1 MIKAST
7 LAFLKAI
14 KENNNKE
21 WMDANRKAYEAAK
34 QNYEDFTTEMIQGFV
49 SFEPTFADLTAK
61 QCTFRLNRDIRFSQN
76 KAPYKSNFGAA
87 FSRGGKKSPY
97 ADYYFQL
104 EPGNSFVAGGLWM
117 PPADRLKAVRQE
129 IDYDLPGFE
138 KILQQKDFKKL
149 FPSMDGEQLKTAP
162 QGYSIDN
169 PAIPYLRF
177 KSFTVLHHLSDK
189 TVSGKDFPQELLAMF
204 KTMKPFM
211 DFLNRS
217 VE

>member
-14 KENNNKE
+14 KINNNKE
-21 WMDANRKAYEAAK
+21 WMDANRKDYEAAK
-34 QNYEDFTTEMIQGFV
+34 QNYEDFTTEVLKGFTD
-49 SFEPTFADLTAK
+49 FEPTFAELTAK
-61 QCTFRLNRDIRFSQN
+61 QCTFRINRDIRFSQN

-104 EPGNSFVAGGLWM
+104 QPCNSFVAGGLWM

-129 IDYDLPGFE
+129 IDYDLPAFE

-149 FPSMDGEQLKTAP
+149 FPLMEGEQLKTAP
-162 QGYSIDN
+162 QGYTTDN
-169 PAIPYLRF
+169 PAINYLRF
-177 KSFTVLHHLSDK
+177 KSFTVFHPLNDK
-189 TVSGKDFPQELLAMF
+189 TVMSKDFPQDLLSMF